1 MKDLL
6 IIGGG
11 PAGSAAGVYA
21 ARKRLKTVLIAEE
34 FGGQSSVSADVQ
46 NFVGIPHVPG
56 MELGKMFRS
65 HLEEYADDVLEI
77 VEGERVEELKEI
89 DGGFEAKT
97 NKGNTYQAK
106 AVLATSG
113 SRRRKL
119 PAEGAER
126 LDGKGVV
133 YCASCDAPLFK
144 DMDVVVVGGGNA
156 GFESAQQLTEYAKSI
171 LLLERNG
178 EWRADPVTQE
188 KVLNN
193 DKVTAKLG
201 ATIKEVKG
209 DKFVSSVVYED
220 KEGEHE
226 AEVQGVFVEI
236 GSIPNNDYIK
246 DLVELNDYGEVVVDH
261 KTQRASKEGIW
272 AAGDLSDVLYKQNNI
287 SMGDGVKALEDIYL
301 WLNKQK

>member
-1 MKDLL
+1 MNDLL

-21 ARKRLKTVLIAEE
+21 ARKRLKTVLITEE
-34 FGGQSSVSADVQ
+34 FGGQSSVSADIQ
-46 NFVGIPHVPG
+46 NFIGIPHVPG
-56 MELGKMFRS
+56 AELSKMFRE
-65 HLEEYADDVLEI
+65 HLEEYADEVLEI
-77 VEGERVEELKEI
+77 VDGERVEELKEV

-97 NKGNTYQAK
+97 NKGNTYKAK
-106 AVLATSG
+106 AVLAASG

-171 LLLERNG
+171 LLLEMND
-178 EWRADPVTQE
+178 EFRADPVTRE
-188 KVLNN
+188 KVLSH
-193 DKVTAKLG
+193 DKVTAKLE
-201 ATIKEVKG
+201 ATIKEIKG

-226 AEVQGVFVEI
+226 IDVQGVFVEI

-246 DLVELNDYGEVVVDH
+246 DMVETNKIGEVVVDH

-287 SMGDGVKALEDIYL
+287 SMGDGVKALEDIYI
-301 WLNKQK
+301 WIQKQK